1 MPSHL
6 SSLRLQTLGTLAV
19 LTLSLSLCVVGCSG
33 KTARRQIVGIPKT
46 SVGWLFLVEL
56 SGMSEATY
64 KAGLDLYWSGP
75 ADADPQRQVEL
86 IEAAVKRQTYGIAIN
101 PVSRFTSNVAI
112 GDAISHGIPVVVM
125 GQTVPIA
132 PTKHLS
138 FVLEDTKSGAELAA
152 DRLNGLLHGT
162 GNVAFVGINPRA
174 PETIDRAEALTASLS
189 RVAPGIHITTR
200 VISSQ
205 GYGYAEG
212 AVSRLLDEHPNLDAI
227 VSMHNRAG
235 LAAAAAIQASAP
247 KRKVYQIIFD
257 HNLEL
262 MSLLRQ
268 HAIDSII
275 IQNQR
280 AIGRQAVENII
291 ADRKG
296 EYVKPVT
303 SFKPYL
309 VTPENIDNE
318 ATQQLLLMN
327 WKHP

>member
-1 MPSHL
+1 MAEHWRPS
-6 SSLRLQTLGTLAV
+6 RLAYFGIGLVSIAV
-19 LTLSLSLCVVGCSG
+19 LCLAAGCRG

-64 KAGLDLYWSGP
+64 KAGLDLYWNGP

-86 IEAAVKRQTYGIAIN
+86 IEDAVKRESYGIAIN

-132 PTKHLS
+132 PAKHLS

-152 DRLNGLLHGT
+152 DRLNTLLHGT

-174 PETIDRAEALTASLS
+174 PETIERAEALTASLG
-189 RVAPGIHITTR
+189 RIAPGIHIITR

-212 AVSRLLDEHPNLDAI
+212 AVSRLLDDNPNLNAI

-235 LAAAAAIQASAP
+235 LAAAVAMQSFAP
-247 KRKVYQIIFD
+247 RHKVYQIVFD
-257 HNLEL
+257 QNLEL
-262 MSLLRQ
+262 MSLLRE
-268 HAIDSII
+268 HAIDSIV

-291 ADRKG
+291 ADRRG
-296 EYVKPVT
+296 QYVKPVT

-309 VTPENIDNE
+309 VTPENIDGE
-318 ATQQLLLMN
+318 DMQQLLLMN